1 MQLTGA
7 SGWQSK
13 GCRRRGAHTAQRQG
27 ARIARCAPCTKR
39 CAPGSWW
46 AAATTPPARPARLA
60 RRGPRS
66 RGQAPRQR
74 RGGAPRAAAPA
85 PPAMTAWS
93 SAARSAPA
101 ARQAQL
107 HIHPTLSYPIRA
119 SGRRSACVD
128 ALGAPSDA
136 CQLLRQRQ
144 QQCLSCR
151 HGARAAL
158 LRTSRCDRSAPC
170 MFLPPKLG
178 QALVVLTHA

>member
-85 PPAMTAWS
+85 PPAATAWS

-119 SGRRSACVD
+119 RSAVCMCRRTGSAQRRVP
-128 ALGAPSDA
+128 APSPA
-136 CQLLRQRQ
+136 PAAMSVVQ
-144 QQCLSCR
+144 
-151 HGARAAL
+151 ARG
-158 LRTSRCDRSAPC
+158 PGG
-170 MFLPPKLG
+170 FVENK
-178 QALVVLTHA
+178 QV